1 MASAA
6 RSLDA
11 HSTPDPMPRAKLFS
25 PPRGLLQRVRWLFL
39 AAMTLVLVGVG
50 LQGVLAAQAAG
61 TAWPVALL
69 APVALCAVWVHG
81 YLRRG
86 YTLDHDAAAIGLLV
100 LLASVQPVPQVVAW
114 LIVGTVWLRVLHASG
129 RAALAVIAAYTAVT
143 AATALIG
150 PAPGGL
156 GTSISRVVL
165 LGIGAGVM
173 YLIGASLGGYER
185 SIARERR
192 LREAGRALVAAA
204 DRASIYAAAIDGAR
218 ALLAG
223 TRGATVELAVGS
235 EERLEVVAEAGEGTG
250 APGGRVDLAALPAD
264 VRAALA
270 RGEAVEIAQADE
282 ALWRAFDLDA
292 RHGCLYA
299 LPLAGQGTLDGA
311 LVVGSDRPPDAEL
324 KDDLETLAGL
334 AALAVE
340 SQLLRE
346 GHAEGE
352 APARAERPAAVE
364 APAASWW
371 SFPRELPRRV
381 RWLFLAGAWLA
392 TLATA
397 ATLWPQPQ
405 ATLAWAAAATA
416 PLWLGGW
423 WLYGHRRGAYPLVGD
438 LAVALLLGLTMTVP
452 GDPAGTVVYLA
463 MWCRAV
469 HGSAREVAIAFA
481 LYAAALVG
489 AEIVAPTGDTPVEL
503 VVQVAELA
511 AIAGLVHWVCATL
524 RRSERAM
531 ARERALRDA
540 SRALVAATRLDA
552 VEQAVL
558 EGAGRLL
565 VDTPGASAELAMGG
579 DAPEPGV
586 RPGGR
591 YMVPLQVRGQL
602 EGALI
607 VAGEGSL
614 DDELKDDLQTLAD
627 LAALAVEGIGLRR
640 A

>member
-6 RSLDA
+6 RALDIQTA
-11 HSTPDPMPRAKLFS
+11 PDPMPIGALFS
-25 PPRGLLQRVRWLFL
+25 PPGGLLQRVRWLFL

-61 TAWPVALL
+61 TAWPVALA
-69 APVALCAVWVHG
+69 APIALYAVWIHG

-86 YTLDHDAAAIGLLV
+86 YTLGHDAAAVALLV

-114 LIVGTVWLRVLHASG
+114 LIIATAWLRVLHASG

-143 AATALIG
+143 AGTALIG
-150 PAPGGL
+150 PAPAGL
-156 GTSISRVVL
+156 ATSISRMVL

-192 LREAGRALVAAA
+192 LREAGRALVAAG
-204 DRASIYAAAIDGAR
+204 DRASIYAAAIEGAR
-218 ALLAG
+218 ALLAE
-223 TRGATVELAVGS
+223 TRGASVELAVGS
-235 EERLEVVAEAGEGTG
+235 EERLEVVAEAGGGTG
-250 APGGRVDLAALPAD
+250 APGGRVDLAGLPAD

-270 RGEAVEIAQADE
+270 RGEAVEIAHADE

-292 RHGCLYA
+292 RRGVLYA

-311 LVVGSDRPPDAEL
+311 LVIGSDRPLDAEL

-352 APARAERPAAVE
+352 APASAERPATA
-364 APAASWW
+364 ASTASWW
-371 SFPRELPRRV
+371 SFPRELPERV

-397 ATLWPQPQ
+397 ATLWAQPE
-405 ATLAWAAAATA
+405 ATPSWAAAATA

-423 WLYGHRRGAYPLVGD
+423 WLYGHRRGSYPLVGD

-469 HGSAREVAIAFA
+469 HGSARGVAIAFA
-481 LYAAALVG
+481 LYAVALVG
-489 AEIVAPTGDTPVEL
+489 AEIVAPTGDTPLEL
-503 VVQVAELA
+503 VVQIAELA

-552 VEQAVL
+552 VERAVV
-558 EGAGRLL
+558 EGARRLL
-565 VDTPGASAELAMGG
+565 ADTPGASAELALGAG
-579 DAPEPGV
+579 TPDPGV
-586 RPGGR
+586 RRGGL
-591 YMVPLQVRGQL
+591 YAVPLQVRDQL

-607 VAGEGSL
+607 VASEAPL
-614 DDELKDDLQTLAD
+614 DDELKDDLETLSD
-627 LAALAVEGIGLRR
+627 LAALAVEGVGLRR